1 MCLTATDNYGLSEL
15 IGPGVSGECLE
26 KNGMHINE
34 DSFLVEIIDP
44 KSGEILKDGD
54 KGELVITPLDKEA
67 LPLLRYR
74 TKDLSIISP
83 EKCRC
88 GRTTARIMKI
98 MGRTDDMLIIRGVNI
113 FPSQIE
119 EALLEVE
126 GIAPHYQIIVD
137 RQKNIDILEV
147 HVEVSDRLFFDE
159 MKRIVELETQIVDRL
174 YAILG
179 IKVKLKLVEP
189 RTIERST
196 GKAKRVIDK
205 RDVY

>member
-1 MCLTATDNYGLSEL
+1 
-15 IGPGVSGECLE
+15 
-26 KNGMHINE
+26 MHVNE

-44 KSGEILKDGD
+44 ETGKSLKDGD

-74 TKDLSIISP
+74 TKDLSIFSP
-83 EKCRC
+83 EPCRC

-98 MGRTDDMLIIRGVNI
+98 LGRTDDMLIIRGINV

-126 GIAPHYQIIVD
+126 GIAPHYQIIVE
-137 RQKNIDILEV
+137 RQKNIDTLEV
-147 HVEVSDRLFFDE
+147 HVEVTDRLFFDE
-159 MKRIVELETQIVDRL
+159 MKKIVELETRIVDRL
-174 YAILG
+174 YTVLG

-189 RTIERST
+189 RTIERSI
-196 GKAKRVIDK
+196 GKARRVIDNRK
-205 RDVY
+205 IF